1 MAQAQL
7 KLRGFL
13 PRKMGEW
20 ISGGYWYLSYLDRAL
35 GKKYYSH
42 FTDEETEAH
51 G

>member
-20 ISGGYWYLSYLDRAL
+20 ISGGDWYLSYLDRGTRQEIL
-35 GKKYYSH
+35 FPFYR
-42 FTDEETEAH
+42 
-51 G
+51 